1 MEQCDTNFWEELPPL
16 TRATLRAL
24 REATLRNPLLSPTL
38 LSPTAAPSRLAA
50 ACAPADAR
58 ELLGMVRD

>member
-24 REATLRNPLLSPTL
+24 REATLRNPLLSP
-38 LSPTAAPSRLAA
+38 SAAPSRLAA
-50 ACAPADAR
+50 SCAPGDAR